1 MNPKQYITGNGNTQV
16 GGNCTINNISFKDT
30 TINLVNLNLSDV
42 RTFEKVLL
50 SIPLENFYKEVIQF
64 YLENHTGLN
73 SEKEILKTL
82 NI

>member
-30 TINLVNLNLSDV
+30 TINLVTVSLSDI

-50 SIPLENFYKEVIQF
+50 SIPPENFYKEVIQF
-64 YLENHTGLN
+64 YLENQTGVDFV
-73 SEKEILKTL
+73 KEIYKTI